1 MKWRTHRVYWTPMK
15 FHENTKNENLFI
27 EITSSERN
35 AWYSEQR
42 LDKHTKFYKKSKICD
57 ATQ

>member
-1 MKWRTHRVYWTPMK
+1 MK

-27 EITSSERN
+27 EITSWERN

-42 LDKHTKFYKKSKICD
+42 LDKHTKFCKKSKICD